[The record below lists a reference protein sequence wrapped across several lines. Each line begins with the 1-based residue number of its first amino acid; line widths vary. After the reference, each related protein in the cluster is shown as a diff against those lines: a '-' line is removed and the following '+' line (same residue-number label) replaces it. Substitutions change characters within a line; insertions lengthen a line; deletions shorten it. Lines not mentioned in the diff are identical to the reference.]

1 MIENRNFL
9 CQAFTIQVVNCILLI
24 TKQGPMGLNSY
35 EYLSVFVFVDVCS
48 HRAIS
53 TKINVLCYK
62 GIEKCSL
69 ICTYDLCKQS
79 CGQWSIPLCIN
90 GGHNASEKTLLSAKG
105 GAQPTNFPL
114 SELIPKRAS
123 SIFFYPRQLEFQ
135 SQFV

>member
-9 CQAFTIQVVNCILLI
+9 CQAFTIQVVNFIFLI

-69 ICTYDLCKQS
+69 ICTYDLCKHVD
-79 CGQWSIPLCIN
+79 N
-90 GGHNASEKTLLSAKG
+90 GPFHFVSTEVTTPARKHFCQQKEELSR
-105 GAQPTNFPL
+105 Q
-114 SELIPKRAS
+114 
-123 SIFFYPRQLEFQ
+123 IFHFQ
-135 SQFV
+135 S